1 MTTLL
6 KKAIGRLRSLPERDQ
21 DFYARQLLREI
32 DSDER
37 WDELFDLTTDEQWA
51 AMVKEAKQDAT
62 ENGTLSIDEL
72 KAGL

>member
-51 AMVKEAKQDAT
+51 ALVKEAKQDAT

>member
-6 KKAIGRLRSLPERDQ
+6 KKVFGRLSALPKRDQ
-21 DFYARQLLREI
+21 DFYARQLLKEL
-32 DSDER
+32 DSDKR
-37 WDELFDLTTDEQWA
+37 WDELFELTSDEQWA
-51 AMVKEAKQDAT
+51 TMADDAKQDAA